1 MKAAFDHIVHE
12 HGATV
17 LRMTRSMLPRAD
29 ADDAWSE
36 TFLAAL
42 RAYPG
47 LPADANVEAW
57 LVTIARRKSI
67 DIVRAADRHAI
78 PVAELPDQLSE
89 IGIPD
94 GHDLDLARLIATLP
108 EKQRRAV
115 TLHYLAG
122 MPHQHVATWSA
133 APSAIF
139 SSPRQTWV
147 SSASRT
153 RYRTTTESSTRLRGT
168 SVLECFAQRNGSTR
182 RRASSTTTSAVWLR
196 RRARGQSHPSRT
208 GDGSI
213 MTTSATHG
221 KSSGP
226 PEVAQRDPANRES
239 TPSPSGPRA
248 EYPPSTISSVP
259 VTNEELVPLR

>member
-1 MKAAFDHIVHE
+1 MKAAFDRIVHE

-17 LRMTRSMLPRAD
+17 LRMTRSMLSRAD
-29 ADDAWSE
+29 ADDARSE

-78 PVAELPDQLSE
+78 PVAELPDQFSE

-122 MPHQHVATWSA
+122 MPHQHVADLVGDTVGDLLLA
-133 APSAIF
+133 ATDVGLVRVAYAVQDHDGVLDSLA
-139 SSPRQTWV
+139 RNV
-147 SSASRT
+147 SSRVLRSAKRLDEAARELDDYFSGMATSEGSRSKPSFSNWRRQHNDHLGDT
-153 RYRTTTESSTRLRGT
+153 R
-168 SVLECFAQRNGSTR
+168 
-182 RRASSTTTSAVWLR
+182 
-196 RRARGQSHPSRT
+196 
-208 GDGSI
+208 
-213 MTTSATHG
+213 
-221 KSSGP
+221 
-226 PEVAQRDPANRES
+226 
-239 TPSPSGPRA
+239 
-248 EYPPSTISSVP
+248 
-259 VTNEELVPLR
+259 